1 MRPSALQDTEISKQE
16 KTAYK
21 QHGVCALYC
30 EVQFYEYSEV
40 QQRHV
45 MHIQANKHEYLNAY
59 GKFTFPFSQTAKF

>member
-1 MRPSALQDTEISKQE
+1 MRPSALQVTEISKQE

-21 QHGVCALYC
+21 QHGVYALYC
-30 EVQFYEYSEV
+30 EVQFYSEV

-59 GKFTFPFSQTAKF
+59 GKFTFPLSQTAKF